1 MAGGYSATEIMR
13 TSQHPLVVR
22 ERNASPEAFEA
33 MLVAEAPYDACHYI
47 GHAAPSHLF
56 FQFARQD
63 DFVAVKHAER
73 YFELASEPKQ
83 ITWYEDCNHELSA
96 QARLD
101 RFIWLCEQLG
111 LVRPSQ
117 EILHLLEQVP
127 SPIPLKG

>member
-1 MAGGYSATEIMR
+1 MYPGPSISCWT
-13 TSQHPLVVR
+13 
-22 ERNASPEAFEA
+22 AS
-33 MLVAEAPYDACHYI
+33 
-47 GHAAPSHLF
+47 PSHLF

-63 DFVAVKHAER
+63 DFVSVKHAER

-101 RFIWLCEQLG
+101 RVIWLCEQLG